1 MMRGGI
7 NLGVRMKVRFWGTRG
22 SIAKPGP
29 GTVRYGGNT
38 SCVQV
43 TSSGGTMLI
52 IDCGTG
58 AHDLGQH
65 ILKQKMSGNVG
76 SILISHTHWDHIQGI
91 PFFAPLFVPG
101 NKWTFYAPRGF
112 GDTLR
117 DTLAGQMEFTYFPVT
132 MDAFGAKVDY
142 RDLTEQT
149 FEIGDVRV
157 TTRFLN
163 HPALTLAY
171 KLECD
176 GATLV
181 YSCDHEPHSHELA
194 DGTGP
199 IHGQDRE
206 HSEFFRDADLVIH
219 DSQYTPAEYA
229 TKIGW
234 GHSTPHYAAQMC
246 EAAGARMLAITH
258 HDPTRTDDQIDA
270 LLADVAEKRG
280 PGSTLEVIGAAE
292 GLEIDVAGVRKRREP
307 RAESVVPEIRP
318 TRIPVVRLVGAP
330 LLAGDPLQLGMT
342 DEGLTVLRE
351 DDLGSTT
358 TEGAPKAV
366 GLALIDADT
375 IDNFG
380 LLPKYIAD
388 SVRGLEQKPPV
399 LVVSTHA
406 KPVELALPKDVDW
419 LRRPFSR
426 EFARARMRT
435 ALLRSQF
442 RWIPAP
448 LPADEEQ
455 RVAALHALGLL
466 DTPAEERFDR
476 LTRVTAALFDVPIA
490 LVSLI
495 DANRQWFKSCVGTD
509 ISESSRE
516 MSFCAHAVAEGDML
530 IIPDALHDDRFADN
544 PVVSGP
550 PYVRFYA
557 GMPIFMSDGHCAGTL
572 CVIDGRPRD
581 FTDDDKARLRDLAAL
596 VQQELVASSYAMA

>member
-1 MMRGGI
+1 MQ
-7 NLGVRMKVRFWGTRG
+7 VRFWGTRG

-29 GTVRYGGNT
+29 NTVRYGGNT
-38 SCVQV
+38 SCVEV
-43 TSSGGTMLI
+43 TSPGGTRLI

-65 ILKQKMSGNVG
+65 ILKQKATGNEGV
-76 SILISHTHWDHIQGI
+76 ILISHTHWDHIQGI

-117 DTLAGQMEFTYFPVT
+117 ETLAGQMEFTYFPVT
-132 MDAFGAKVDY
+132 LDAFGAKVEY

-149 FEIGDVRV
+149 FDIGDVRI

-171 KLECD
+171 KLECE

-181 YSCDHEPHSHELA
+181 YSCDHEPHAHDLA
-194 DGTGP
+194 DGCGQ

-234 GHSTPHYAAQMC
+234 GHSTPNYAERMC
-246 EAAGARMLAITH
+246 EAANVARLALTH
-258 HDPTRTDDQIDA
+258 HDPTRTDAQIDA
-270 LLADVAEKRG
+270 MLADLETNRAA
-280 PGSTLEVIGAAE
+280 GSRLDVFAAAE
-292 GLEIDVAGVRKRREP
+292 GMVIDLTGSAASKQKPVVENP
-307 RAESVVPEIRP
+307 RSAPLRQ
-318 TRIPVVRLVGAP
+318 TRIPVVRLIGTP
-330 LLAGDPLQLGMT
+330 LLATDPLHLGMI
-342 DEGLTVLRE
+342 DEGLTVLDE
-351 DDLGSTT
+351 KGNSDPAIGET
-358 TEGAPKAV
+358 PKAV
-366 GLALIDADT
+366 GLVVIDADT
-375 IDNFG
+375 VDSFA
-380 LLPKYIAD
+380 LLPRHIAGAT
-388 SVRGLEQKPPV
+388 RGLEGKPPV
-399 LVVSTHA
+399 LIVSEHT
-406 KPVELALPKDVDW
+406 KPTELDLPKDTDW
-419 LRRPFSR
+419 LKRPFSR

-442 RWIPAP
+442 RWVPAP
-448 LPADEEQ
+448 IPPDEEQ
-455 RVAALHALGLL
+455 RLAALHALGLL

-476 LTRVTAALFDVPIA
+476 LTRVTAALFNVPIA

-509 ISESSRE
+509 IRESSRE
-516 MSFCAHAVAEGDML
+516 MSFCAHAVAEGEML
-530 IIPDALHDDRFADN
+530 IIPDALRDDRFADN

-557 GMPIFMSDGHCAGTL
+557 GMPIYMADGHCAGTL

-581 FTDDDKARLRDLAAL
+581 FTDDDRARLRDLAGL

>member
-1 MMRGGI
+1 MQ
-7 NLGVRMKVRFWGTRG
+7 VRFWGTRG

-29 GTVRYGGNT
+29 ATVRYGGNT

-43 TSSGGTMLI
+43 TSPGGQLII

-58 AHDLGQH
+58 AHDLGQN
-65 ILKQKMSGNVG
+65 ILKHRMTGNEG

-117 DTLAGQMEFTYFPVT
+117 ETLAGQMEFTYFPVT
-132 MDAFGAKVDY
+132 LDAFGAQVDY
-142 RDLTEQT
+142 KDLVEQT
-149 FEIGDVRV
+149 FDIGDVRV

-171 KLECD
+171 KLECN

-194 DGTGP
+194 DGEGAV
-199 IHGQDRE
+199 HGQDRE

-219 DSQYTPAEYA
+219 DAQYTPDEYA
-229 TKIGW
+229 TKVGW

-246 EAAGARMLAITH
+246 REAGVSKLALTH
-258 HDPTRTDDQIDA
+258 YDPTRTDDQVDEI
-270 LLADVAEKRG
+270 LADLLDRAPEG
-280 PGSTLEVIGAAE
+280 DTLEIVPAAE
-292 GLEIDVAGVRKRREP
+292 GMVIEIAGRARKTP
-307 RAESVVPEIRP
+307 SPAEAAEAPKP
-318 TRIPVVRLVGAP
+318 KAARIPVVRVVGPPPA
-330 LLAGDPLQLGMT
+330 ANDPLQLGMV
-342 DEGLTVLRE
+342 DEGLQVLNE
-351 DDLGSTT
+351 AQG
-358 TEGAPKAV
+358 EGGDGETRTAV
-366 GLALIDADT
+366 GLVVIKADHLPPGET
-375 IDNFG
+375 IPAAIARATSG
-380 LLPKYIAD
+380 LESVPPVIVVCSQVKPREMVLPK
-388 SVRGLEQKPPV
+388 G
-399 LVVSTHA
+399 
-406 KPVELALPKDVDW
+406 VDW
-419 LRRPFSR
+419 LTRPFSR

-448 LPADEEQ
+448 VPPDEEQ
-455 RVAALHALGLL
+455 RLAALHALGLL

-490 LVSLI
+490 LVSLV

-509 ISESSRE
+509 ITESSRE
-516 MSFCAHAVAEGDML
+516 MSFCAYAVAEKDML
-530 IIPDALHDDRFADN
+530 VIPDALRDDRFADN

-557 GMPIFMSDGHCAGTL
+557 GAPIFTGDGHCAGTL

-581 FTDDDKARLRDLAAL
+581 FTQEDRDRLRDLAAI
-596 VQQELVASSYAMA
+596 VQQELTASSYALA

>member
-1 MMRGGI
+1 
-7 NLGVRMKVRFWGTRG
+7 MKVRFWGTRG

-29 GTVRYGGNT
+29 KTVRYGGNT

-43 TSSGGTMLI
+43 TSPGGTMLI

-65 ILKQKMSGNVG
+65 ILKEKPTGNVG

-101 NKWTFYAPRGF
+101 NSWTFFAPRGF

-117 DTLAGQMEFTYFPVT
+117 ETLAGQMEFTYFPVT
-132 MDAFGAKVDY
+132 LDAFGAKVEY

-149 FEIGDVRV
+149 FEIGDVRI

-176 GATLV
+176 GATVV

-194 DGTGP
+194 DGCGQ

-206 HSEFFRDADLVIH
+206 HSEFFRGADLVIH

-246 EAAGARMLAITH
+246 RAAGARMLALTH

-270 LLADVAEKRG
+270 MLAELSAAG
-280 PGSTLEVIGAAE
+280 NATPGLEVIAAAE
-292 GLEIDVAGVRKRREP
+292 GLELEVVG
-307 RAESVVPEIRP
+307 RAPAQPELETPDQPAIPRP
-318 TRIPVVRLVGAP
+318 TRIPVVRLIGAP
-330 LLAGDPLQLGMT
+330 LLANDPLHLAMV
-342 DEGLTVLRE
+342 DEGLTVLPE
-351 DDLGSTT
+351 DESEVSVGDA
-358 TEGAPKAV
+358 APKAV
-366 GLALIDADT
+366 GLVLIDADT
-375 IDNFG
+375 IPNFS
-380 LLPKYIAD
+380 LLPRHIANAT
-388 SVRGLEQKPPV
+388 RGLESPAPV
-399 LVVSTHA
+399 LVVSAHA
-406 KPVELALPKDVDW
+406 RPPELELPKDADW

-442 RWIPAP
+442 RWVPAP
-448 LPADEEQ
+448 MPADEEQ
-455 RVAALHALGLL
+455 RLAALHALGLL

-495 DANRQWFKSCVGTD
+495 DANRQWFKSCVGTNLT
-509 ISESSRE
+509 ESSRE
-516 MSFCAHAVAEGDML
+516 MSFCAHAVAERDML
-530 IIPDALHDDRFADN
+530 IIPDALRDDRFADN

-557 GMPIFMSDGHCAGTL
+557 GMPIYMADGHCAGTL

-581 FTDDDKARLRDLAAL
+581 FNDDDRARLRDLAAL

>member
-1 MMRGGI
+1 MQ
-7 NLGVRMKVRFWGTRG
+7 VRFWGTRG

-43 TSSGGTMLI
+43 TSDGGTLLI

-65 ILKQKMSGNVG
+65 ILKQRMTGNVG

-101 NKWTFYAPRGF
+101 NSWTFYAPRGF

-117 DTLAGQMEFTYFPVT
+117 ETLAGQMEFTYFPVT
-132 MDAFGAKVDY
+132 LDAFGAKVDY

-149 FEIGDVRV
+149 FEIEDVRV

-171 KLECD
+171 KLESG
-176 GATLV
+176 GATIV

-194 DGTGP
+194 DGVGM

-206 HSEFFRDADLVIH
+206 HSEFLRGADLVIH
-219 DSQYTPAEYA
+219 DSQYTPSEYA
-229 TKIGW
+229 TKVGW
-234 GHSTPHYAAQMC
+234 GHSTPHYAVQMAR
-246 EAAGARMLAITH
+246 AAGVRKLALTH
-258 HDPTRTDDQIDA
+258 HDPMRTDDQVDA
-270 LLADVAEKRG
+270 MLQELRNTDAAG
-280 PGSTLEVIGAAE
+280 PSLEVLAAAE
-292 GLEIDVAGVRKRREP
+292 GLVIEVKGNRPTNADESREEPSAEGP
-307 RAESVVPEIRP
+307 RA
-318 TRIPVVRLVGAP
+318 TRTPVVRLVGPP
-330 LLAGDPLQLGMT
+330 LATSDPLRLGMI
-342 DEGLTVLRE
+342 DEGLTLLVE
-351 DDLGSTT
+351 D
-358 TEGAPKAV
+358 EGEDAAAEDAPKAV
-366 GLALIDADT
+366 GLALVEADYLAAG
-375 IDNFG
+375 DP
-380 LLPKYIAD
+380 LLDVIARSTAELE
-388 SVRGLEQKPPV
+388 SVPPV
-399 LVVSTHA
+399 IVVSA
-406 KPVELALPKDVDW
+406 GPKPRALELPKDTDW
-419 LRRPFSR
+419 LMRPFSR

-442 RWIPAP
+442 RWVPAP
-448 LPADEEQ
+448 VPPDEAE
-455 RVAALHALGLL
+455 RLAALHALGLL

-476 LTRVTAALFDVPIA
+476 LTRVAAALFDVPIA
-490 LVSLI
+490 LVSLV

-516 MSFCAHAVAEGDML
+516 MSFCAHAVVERDL
-530 IIPDALHDDRFADN
+530 LVIPDALRDDRFADN

-557 GMPIFMSDGHCAGTL
+557 GAPIYMADGHCAGTL

-581 FTDDDKARLRDLAAL
+581 FTNDDRDRLRDLATL

>member
-1 MMRGGI
+1 MQ
-7 NLGVRMKVRFWGTRG
+7 VRFWGTRG

-43 TSSGGTMLI
+43 TSPGGTMLI

-65 ILKQKMSGNVG
+65 ILKQKLTGNEG

-117 DTLAGQMEFTYFPVT
+117 ETLAGQMEFTYFPVT
-132 MDAFGAKVDY
+132 LDAFGAQVDY
-142 RDLTEQT
+142 RDLVEQT
-149 FEIGDVRV
+149 FDIGDVRI

-171 KLECD
+171 KLECE

-194 DGTGP
+194 GGEGH

-206 HSEFFRDADLVIH
+206 HAEFFRDADLVIH
-219 DSQYTPAEYA
+219 DAQYTPAEYA
-229 TKIGW
+229 GKVGW
-234 GHSTPHYAAQMC
+234 GHSTPHYAVQMC
-246 EAAGARMLAITH
+246 REAGVRKLALTH
-258 HDPTRTDDQIDA
+258 HDPMRSDEAVDEI
-270 LLADVAEKRG
+270 LAELHAAAPAQD
-280 PGSTLEVIGAAE
+280 TLEIIGAAE
-292 GLEIDVAGVRKRREP
+292 QMVIDLSGNGRPVRPK
-307 RAESVVPEIRP
+307 AAAPEAPKPMP
-318 TRIPVVRLVGAP
+318 TRIPVVRIVGQAP
-330 LLAGDPLQLGMT
+330 AINDPLHLGMM
-342 DEGLTVLRE
+342 DEGLQILDE
-351 DDLGSTT
+351 A
-358 TEGAPKAV
+358 EGEGGQGETPTAV
-366 GLALIDADT
+366 GLVVIKADHLAPGRSIADAIERAT
-375 IDNFG
+375 TG
-380 LLPKYIAD
+380 LESVPPVIVVSEHTKPRDLHLPK
-388 SVRGLEQKPPV
+388 G
-399 LVVSTHA
+399 
-406 KPVELALPKDVDW
+406 VDW
-419 LRRPFSR
+419 LKRPFSR
-426 EFARARMRT
+426 EFVRARMRT

-448 LPADEEQ
+448 IPPDEIQ

-476 LTRVTAALFDVPIA
+476 LTRVAAALFDVPIA
-490 LVSLI
+490 LVSLV

-509 ISESSRE
+509 IQESSRE
-516 MSFCAHAVAEGDML
+516 VSFCAYAVAEKDML
-530 IIPDALHDDRFADN
+530 VIPDALRDDRFADN

-557 GMPIFMSDGHCAGTL
+557 GAPIFTADGHCAGTL

-581 FTDDDKARLRDLAAL
+581 FTQDDRDRLRDLAAI
-596 VQQELVASSYAMA
+596 VQQELTASSYAMA

>member
-1 MMRGGI
+1 MQ
-7 NLGVRMKVRFWGTRG
+7 VRFWGTRG

-29 GTVRYGGNT
+29 ATVRYGGNT
-38 SCVQV
+38 SCVEV
-43 TSSGGTMLI
+43 NSPGGTRLI

-65 ILKQKMSGNVG
+65 ILKQKATGNEG

-117 DTLAGQMEFTYFPVT
+117 ETLAGQMEFTYFPVT
-132 MDAFGAKVDY
+132 LDAFGAKVEY

-149 FEIGDVRV
+149 FEIGDIRI
-157 TTRFLN
+157 TSRFLN

-171 KLECD
+171 KLECE

-194 DGTGP
+194 DGRGQ

-206 HSEFFRDADLVIH
+206 HSEFFRNADLVIH
-219 DSQYTPAEYA
+219 DAQYTPAEYA

-234 GHSTPHYAAQMC
+234 GHSTPHYAEQMC
-246 EAAGARMLAITH
+246 RAAGARMLALTH

-270 LLADVAEKRG
+270 LLAELAANR
-280 PGSTLEVIGAAE
+280 PTGSTLEVFAAAE
-292 GLEIDVAGVRKRREP
+292 GMVIELTGSAHPED
-307 RAESVVPEIRP
+307 RAESDRP
-318 TRIPVVRLVGAP
+318 GEKASRKSRIPVVRLIGAP
-330 LLAGDPLQLGMT
+330 LIATDPLHLGMI
-342 DEGLTVLRE
+342 DEGLTVLDE
-351 DDLGSTT
+351 KKS
-358 TEGAPKAV
+358 EGAANGDTPKAI
-366 GLALIDADT
+366 GLVVIDADT
-375 IDNFG
+375 IDSFS
-380 LLPKYIAD
+380 LLPRHIAGAT
-388 SVRGLEQKPPV
+388 RGLEGKPPV
-399 LVVSTHA
+399 LVVSEHT
-406 KPVELALPKDVDW
+406 KPTELDLPKDTDW
-419 LRRPFSR
+419 LKRPFSR
-426 EFARARMRT
+426 EFARARIRT

-442 RWIPAP
+442 RWVPAP
-448 LPADEEQ
+448 MPPDEEQ
-455 RVAALHALGLL
+455 RLVALHALGLL

-509 ISESSRE
+509 ITESSRE
-516 MSFCAHAVAEGDML
+516 MSFCAHAVAEGEML
-530 IIPDALHDDRFADN
+530 IIQDALRDDRFADN

-557 GMPIFMSDGHCAGTL
+557 GMPIFMADGHCAGTL

-581 FTDDDKARLRDLAAL
+581 FTDDDRARLRDLASL
-596 VQQELVASSYAMA
+596 VQQELVASSYAMAV

>member
-1 MMRGGI
+1 
-7 NLGVRMKVRFWGTRG
+7 MKVRFWGTRG

-132 MDAFGAKVDY
+132 LDAFGANVDY

-149 FEIGDVRV
+149 FEIGDVRI

-194 DGTGP
+194 DGEGP

-219 DSQYTPAEYA
+219 NSQYTPAEYA

-246 EAAGARMLAITH
+246 EAARCADAGDHPSRSDPHRRSDRRAARRTGGQAQTRLDARGDRRGRGAGDR
-258 HDPTRTDDQIDA
+258 RC
-270 LLADVAEKRG
+270 RG
-280 PGSTLEVIGAAE
+280 EQA
-292 GLEIDVAGVRKRREP
+292 P
-307 RAESVVPEIRP
+307 RAAARP
-318 TRIPVVRLVGAP
+318 PPRPRSARPGFRSSA
-330 LLAGDPLQLGMT
+330 
-342 DEGLTVLRE
+342 
-351 DDLGSTT
+351 S
-358 TEGAPKAV
+358 
-366 GLALIDADT
+366 
-375 IDNFG
+375 
-380 LLPKYIAD
+380 
-388 SVRGLEQKPPV
+388 SVRRCSP
-399 LVVSTHA
+399 A
-406 KPVELALPKDVDW
+406 I
-419 LRRPFSR
+419 RC
-426 EFARARMRT
+426 ARA
-435 ALLRSQF
+435 
-442 RWIPAP
+442 
-448 LPADEEQ
+448 
-455 RVAALHALGLL
+455 
-466 DTPAEERFDR
+466 
-476 LTRVTAALFDVPIA
+476 
-490 LVSLI
+490 
-495 DANRQWFKSCVGTD
+495 
-509 ISESSRE
+509 
-516 MSFCAHAVAEGDML
+516 
-530 IIPDALHDDRFADN
+530 
-544 PVVSGP
+544 
-550 PYVRFYA
+550 
-557 GMPIFMSDGHCAGTL
+557 
-572 CVIDGRPRD
+572 
-581 FTDDDKARLRDLAAL
+581 
-596 VQQELVASSYAMA
+596 

>member
-1 MMRGGI
+1 
-7 NLGVRMKVRFWGTRG
+7 MKVRFWGTRG

-29 GTVRYGGNT
+29 QTVRYGGNT

-65 ILKQKMSGNVG
+65 ILAQKPTGNVG

-101 NKWTFYAPRGF
+101 NSWTFYAPRGF

-117 DTLAGQMEFTYFPVT
+117 ETLAGQMEFTYFPVT
-132 MDAFGAKVDY
+132 LDAFGAKVDY

-163 HPALTLAY
+163 HPALTLSY

-176 GATLV
+176 GATVV

-194 DGTGP
+194 DGCGP

-206 HSEFFRDADLVIH
+206 HSEWFRDADLVIH

-234 GHSTPHYAAQMC
+234 GHSTPHYAVQMC
-246 EAAGARMLAITH
+246 RAAGARMLALTH
-258 HDPTRTDDQIDA
+258 HDPMRTDEQIDA
-270 LLADVAEKRG
+270 LLAELSAADD
-280 PGSTLEVIGAAE
+280 GSSGLEVLAAAE
-292 GLEIDVAGVRKRREP
+292 GLEIDVVGRKPVEAEP
-307 RAESVVPEIRP
+307 EAKAKAPAVKP
-318 TRIPVVRLVGAP
+318 TRVPVVRLIGAP
-330 LLAGDPLQLGMT
+330 LIASDPLHLAMI

-351 DDLGSTT
+351 DEAEQM
-358 TEGAPKAV
+358 TEGPPKAV
-366 GLALIDADT
+366 GLVIIDADT
-375 IDNFG
+375 IPNFS
-380 LLPKYIAD
+380 LLPKQIAD
-388 SVRGLEQKPPV
+388 ATRGLESAAPV
-399 LVVSTHA
+399 LVVSAHA
-406 KPVELALPKDVDW
+406 RPRELLLPKDADW

-442 RWIPAP
+442 RWVPAP
-448 LPADEEQ
+448 MPPDEEQ
-455 RVAALHALGLL
+455 RLAALHALGLL

-476 LTRVTAALFDVPIA
+476 LTRVTAALFEVPIA

-509 ISESSRE
+509 ITESSRE
-516 MSFCAHAVAEGDML
+516 MSFCAHAVAEREML
-530 IIPDALHDDRFADN
+530 VIPDALRDDRFADN

-557 GMPIFMSDGHCAGTL
+557 GMPIYMADGHCAGTL

-581 FTDDDKARLRDLAAL
+581 FTDDDRARLRDLAAL